1 MKWGLYII
9 NRDMHATSYAPY
21 PSSKWAL
28 LPTKKA
34 LRAIQNVL
42 YALKWGVYIIKKD
55 MHGTSYAPYLS
66 SKYNCKA
73 PHNER
78 VLLSIKRALFAN
90 TYSQYAFKWA
100 LYTINSFMRDM
111 THSRVTWLIHTGCR
125 WLRCVW
131 MSHVTYECVTRWPDL
146 FVLVTWLLHAWHD
159 PLIYASLFM
168 HVWMDS
174 FMCEILDIRHD
185 SFLIHTVI
193 YASLFMTHSCVTWL
207 MHVSHDPFTCDS
219 CATWLMHMWHDT
231 FICDIT
237 HPCVTWLIHLQH
249 DSFQW
254 EICSYATTHS

>member
-73 PHNER
+73 PHNKR
-78 VLLSIKRALFAN
+78 VLLSMKWGLFAN
-90 TYSQYAFKWA
+90 TYSPYAFKWA

-111 THSRVTWLIHTGCR
+111 THSRVTWLIHTF
-125 WLRCVW
+125 RCIW
-131 MSHVTYECVTRWPDL
+131 MSHVTYECDTM
-146 FVLVTWLLHAWHD
+146 TWLDRSGH
-159 PLIYASLFM
+159 
-168 HVWMDS
+168 
-174 FMCEILDIRHD
+174 
-185 SFLIHTVI
+185 
-193 YASLFMTHSCVTWL
+193 MTHSCVTWPIHTCFL
-207 MHVSHDPFTCDS
+207 THARVKALVHV
-219 CATWLMHMWHDT
+219 WHDS
-231 FICDIT
+231 FHVRQDSFMCDRIQS
-237 HPCVTWLIHLQH
+237 CVTWLIHVRQDSIMLDLSHSRAIRLIQMWY
-249 DSFQW
+249 DSF
-254 EICSYATTHS
+254 ICDVSHSRVASLFLALHDLFVGGMTHSCVISLFRS